1 MKFLTTLAIAAMM
14 LPPVWG
20 VAFMGQDISS
30 LSNECNSM
38 LVMRQCWKQD
48 IEASRTNDTL
58 CTLSEEVLGPIYA
71 ALDAYVQAATE
82 AHAAL
87 VNFAVYS
94 MKPLRQAEPE
104 RCRKAMEQY
113 KRALNILF
121 IRDMEQLRLT
131 SVLSPADRIEG
142 LQPEADALSEAM
154 QKRIYQNF
162 DTFRNARVEY
172 YEHRSEL
179 HKQRVAFIFNLL
191 AGDRPACE
199 FITNTPLENA
209 PDNYTANCAARF
221 QAAYA
226 AWQKYAD
233 CAVRMHCPAPSLQG
247 NSTPDA
253 KAAMQLMLQK
263 HFEQFLTLLTGG
275 LGR

>member
-30 LSNECNSM
+30 LGNECNSM

-48 IEASRTNDTL
+48 IEASRANDTL
-58 CTLSEEVLGPIYA
+58 CTLSEEELGPVYA

-121 IRDMEQLRLT
+121 TSDMEQLRLT
-131 SVLSPADRIEG
+131 SVLSPSDRPAGIH
-142 LQPEADALSEAM
+142 PETDTLSEAM

-253 KAAMQLMLQK
+253 KAAMQLIFQK

>member
-1 MKFLTTLAIAAMM
+1 MKPIFTLALAAIMISPGWATCFLGEYISNPGQEGNCM
-14 LPPVWG
+14 LSIH
-20 VAFMGQDISS
+20 Q
-30 LSNECNSM
+30 
-38 LVMRQCWKQD
+38 QWKKD
-48 IEASRTNDTL
+48 IEGSRTNDTL
-58 CTLSEEVLGPIYA
+58 STLSEEEYEQVLT
-71 ALDAYVQAATE
+71 ALNEYVQAATE
-82 AHAAL
+82 ARAAL
-87 VNFAVYS
+87 SNFAVYS
-94 MKPLRQAEPE
+94 MMPLRNTQPE
-104 RCRKAMEQY
+104 RCRKALAQY
-113 KRALNILF
+113 QQALNILF

-172 YEHRSEL
+172 HEHRSEL

-191 AGDRPACE
+191 AGDRPPCE

-253 KAAMQLMLQK
+253 KAAMQLILQK